1 LRHGDLLG
9 TDPGWEVRYM
19 RRQGADPDKYVF
31 DKVESIAHKTG
42 DIVTILSSPKI
53 IRRVYHFRD
62 DFRQF
67 ASRII

>member
-1 LRHGDLLG
+1 
-9 TDPGWEVRYM
+9 M

-31 DKVESIAHKTG
+31 DKVVSIAHKTG

-67 ASRII
+67 TSRII